1 MNNTLIERYENL
13 KAMVKD
19 RRPEFD
25 KLCAF
30 AENQTEYLTAPASSR
45 FHLCK
50 ESGLLAHSL
59 NVAEI
64 MLKMKSTLAPEISD
78 DSCIVTALFHD
89 LGKAGMPNSPLYIK
103 NISKKNKEPSVPYS
117 VNNDM
122 TYLSVPVRSL
132 YLIMQHFP
140 LTPDESQAVMYHDG
154 QYVDDN
160 KSVATK
166 ECPLLFLLQYADTWS
181 TFVLEKGL

>member
-13 KAMVKD
+13 KTMVKD

-25 KLCAF
+25 KLCDF
-30 AENQTEYLTAPASSR
+30 AENETEYLTAPASSR

-50 ESGLLAHSL
+50 ESGLLEHSL
-59 NVAEI
+59 NVAET

-103 NISKKNKEPSVPYS
+103 NISKKNKEQVFHT
-117 VNNDM
+117 V
-122 TYLSVPVRSL
+122 
-132 YLIMQHFP
+132 
-140 LTPDESQAVMYHDG
+140 
-154 QYVDDN
+154 
-160 KSVATK
+160 
-166 ECPLLFLLQYADTWS
+166 
-181 TFVLEKGL
+181 